1 MKRELAAAIEQK
13 DWEQLPHE
21 LKISLQPDDLDKLLA
36 AAMLSKTDCKE
47 RKIWLFDTPDRGLK
61 KAGITLRLRKKK
73 KGGDFTIKVRPVLLD
88 RLQGRWLKA
97 QKLEVEADVVDG
109 HRLLSAAMAHELA
122 PGKVIESSEDAF
134 RPALLTPL
142 QKTML
147 QELADLELPADKLQ
161 RTLPAVARVWR
172 TGNLVIEHWALPKGT
187 EALEVS
193 STVSGSQLQ
202 PTRLWLETLLDAAK
216 VRRAKV
222 QTTKT
227 EQLLKTLQEPAPA
240 RHR

>member
-1 MKRELAAAIEQK
+1 MKRELAQAIEKK

-47 RKIWLFDTPDRGLK
+47 RKIWLFDTPDRAMK
-61 KAGITLRLRKKK
+61 KCGVTLRLRKKK
-73 KGGDFTIKVRPVLLD
+73 KGGDFTVKVRPVLVA

-109 HRLLSAAMAHELA
+109 GPLLSAALEHELA
-122 PGKVIESSEDAF
+122 PGKVIESADDAF

-142 QKTML
+142 QKAML
-147 QELADLELPADKLQ
+147 WELADFELPVAKLQ
-161 RTLPAVARVWR
+161 RTQPAEARVWR
-172 TGNLVIEHWALPKGT
+172 TGNLVIEYWALPKGT
-187 EALEVS
+187 DALEVS

-222 QTTKT
+222 QATKT
-227 EQLLKTLQEPAPA
+227 EQLLKTL
-240 RHR
+240 